1 MKFDVEAAMA
11 RYKDAE
17 VDEWCESLSY
27 NPQTLRR
34 RQIISLARNFMAA
47 EWMDQTIPLHPMLP
61 QHCMKKMKLRQLTLN
76 FLQMHWCLSSVLFL
90 PIFSQ

>member
-1 MKFDVEAAMA
+1 
-11 RYKDAE
+11 
-17 VDEWCESLSY
+17 
-27 NPQTLRR
+27 
-34 RQIISLARNFMAA
+34 MAA

-61 QHCMKKMKLRQLTLN
+61 QHYMKKMKLRQLTLN